1 MDGIA
6 LGSVGGDSPALKW
19 GLFAFLTFFF
29 SIWNSIMS
37 FSFVAPTWVTF
48 LRHPNCKNLSLALC
62 VMLCPHVLVGL
73 IMPTVVGGVLL
84 FFTTAWPYFLG
95 CWRINA
101 RASAESSSRVST
113 VRAGGS
119 VAASTSSTSAA
130 PAAQHI
136 PVVEATVVGV
146 SEPNNHTNNES
157 NETAKVVEA
166 QSVIVVA
173 EEKKELF

>member
-1 MDGIA
+1 M
-6 LGSVGGDSPALKW
+6 PAVQNCAHEQKSR
-19 GLFAFLTFFF
+19 FFF

-95 CWRINA
+95 CWRIHA
-101 RASAESSSRVST
+101 RARAESSSRVST

-119 VAASTSSTSAA
+119 VAASTSSPAA

-166 QSVIVVA
+166 QSVIVV